1 MNGLNRIFIMGFLGS
16 DPQTHP
22 TKTGKKYTS
31 LSIATHRYMGP
42 SEDEGDR
49 KFKLATDW
57 HYVRVWGKEA
67 ETCAR
72 YLSKGHPVLVEG
84 YLTQYA
90 HKNEGKIERRT
101 SIHAL
106 HVDFLPRNN
115 RDGATLIS
123 APEPENNSD
132 EESDE
137 PLPAEEFDNDDGYR
151 PKAAAYEV
159 NI

>member
-31 LSIATHRYMGP
+31 LSIATHRHIGGV
-42 SEDEGDR
+42 EGEGEK
-49 KFKLATDW
+49 KFKQATDW

-72 YLSKGHPVLVEG
+72 YLSKGNPVLVEG

-90 HKNEGKIERRT
+90 QQREGKIERRT
-101 SIHAL
+101 SIHAI
-106 HVDFLPRNN
+106 HVDFLPRNIRDGGP
-115 RDGATLIS
+115 RDGAQQPEDGDDDTSFLIP
-123 APEPENNSD
+123 AD
-132 EESDE
+132 EEE
-137 PLPAEEFDNDDGYR
+137 PTTRPIEEAAELE
-151 PKAAAYEV
+151 A